1 MGRLPVVL
9 ARRMLST
16 AHGSPG
22 AELADTRRCQQPHET
37 GLPPL
42 DQRQDHHIPST
53 PRDHEH
59 IPPGTVCPLVR
70 DPRQGDDSLMA
81 SVVSCSAPSFSVDPS
96 ASLSVYPAC
105 RVCAPP
111 FQQKGERTIL
121 FPLGRGTWTVLRCG
135 SNSIGA
141 GSDCSR
147 LSADPIVL

>member
-70 DPRQGDDSLMA
+70 GPGQGGGSLMA
-81 SVVSCSAPSFSVDPS
+81 SVVSCSAPSFLWLLMQLSQFTQFAAFVRTLS
-96 ASLSVYPAC
+96 A
-105 RVCAPP
+105 
-111 FQQKGERTIL
+111 ERRKDDT
-121 FPLGRGTWTVLRCG
+121 FPLGSGNLDGFKMRVKLDWGR
-135 SNSIGA
+135 
-141 GSDCSR
+141 
-147 LSADPIVL
+147 